1 MVVYACTV
9 GVSVGGMFI
18 AGFVPGVLLGGG
30 LMLVVYILSKRYAF
44 IQRKNRAGLGE
55 ILRGGREAIL
65 ALMMPVIILGGIL
78 SGVFTATEAAGVAVF
93 YAFVVGVLVYRQVKW
108 GQLAKI
114 MISSGVTTSIIL
126 FIIAT
131 ANILAW
137 VLASQQVPQRLSAFF
152 LSLGTSPFLVLFFV
166 NIFLLIVG
174 MFMET
179 GAAVILL
186 SPILHPA
193 LVSLG
198 LHPLH
203 VGLVFVL
210 NLSIGLITPPVG
222 VCLFVACTIAKISL
236 ERLSRA
242 ILPFMAIEVV
252 VLMVVSFLPPIVLF
266 VPRMFG
272 YA

>member
-1 MVVYACTV
+1 VV
-9 GVSVGGMFI
+9 
-18 AGFVPGVLLGGG
+18 
-30 LMLVVYILSKRYAF
+30 
-44 IQRKNRAGLGE
+44 
-55 ILRGGREAIL
+55 
-65 ALMMPVIILGGIL
+65 GIL
-78 SGVFTATEAAGVAVF
+78 I
-93 YAFVVGVLVYRQVKW
+93 YRQIR
-108 GQLAKI
+108 GDQLRRI
-114 MISSGVTTSIIL
+114 IINSGITTSIIL

-137 VLASQQVPQRLSAFF
+137 VLASQRVPQHLSAFF
-152 LSLGTSPFLVLFFV
+152 LSLGTSPYFVLFMVNVFLFV
-166 NIFLLIVG
+166 VG

-186 SPILHPA
+186 APILHPA

-242 ILPFMAIEVV
+242 ILPFMAIEVA
-252 VLMVVSFLPPIVLF
+252 VLMIVSFLPPIVLF
-266 VPRMFG
+266 VPRLFG